1 MQQDKAYFRKRNYVK
16 KRIGELVPGDILLH
30 PIFRSD
36 GLMLIN
42 KNKVLNVFL
51 IDKIKKQ
58 VRYSAS
64 VLVASSPKEF
74 ESFLSDAY
82 NSIGFRQDLRQLMK
96 EYGDHDGIRF
106 QKIDFNEIETKSP
119 FLSALSSSP
128 YWISL
133 ENSLESEHLKKRAS
147 FIKEELLALFRN
159 DQKFIDL
166 CSKINGYDDIILIHT
181 INTVCISLIFGLILE
196 LTDEELIDLSVAA
209 LFVHVGYTV
218 LPKDEFKSFLK
229 SQNFNH
235 PAMKKHLEVFLNVTL
250 DSPYLRRKSIIHG
263 VLDHHEFYNGKGYP
277 NGKKGEEISL
287 FGRILH
293 IAHAYDSLVG
303 GYDYTAG
310 IAPLNAVK
318 LVFENKDGMFDYN
331 ILNIFMYRT
340 TIFKLGE
347 TMVLPNGKNGK
358 IVGFENYVKNPH
370 LPIVELKSGR
380 TVNLLSESIP
390 DA

>member
-1 MQQDKAYFRKRNYVK
+1 MQQDKAYFRKQNYIK
-16 KRIGELVPGDILLH
+16 KQIGELVPGDILLH

-42 KNKVLNVFL
+42 KNKVLNAFL
-51 IDKIKKQ
+51 IDKIKKH

-74 ESFLSDAY
+74 EAFVSEPCSV
-82 NSIGFRQDLRQLMK
+82 GFRQDLRQLMK

-106 QKIDFNEIETKSP
+106 QNIDFNQIETKSP

-128 YWISL
+128 YWITL
-133 ENSLESEHLKKRAS
+133 ESSLESERLKKRAS
-147 FIKEELLALFRN
+147 FIKGELLNLFTN
-159 DQKFIDL
+159 DQTFIDL
-166 CSKINGYDDIILIHT
+166 CGKINGYDDVILIHT
-181 INTVCISLIFGLILE
+181 INTVCISLILGLTLE
-196 LTDEELIDLSVAA
+196 LADEELIDLSVAA

-229 SQNFNH
+229 SQSFHH
-235 PAMKKHLEVFLNVTL
+235 PAMQKHLEVFLNVTL

-277 NGKKGEEISL
+277 SGKKGDEISL

-310 IAPLNAVK
+310 VAPLHAVK
-318 LVFENKDGMFDYN
+318 LVFENKDGMFDYH

-340 TIFKLGE
+340 TYFKLGE

-358 IVGFENYVKNPH
+358 IAGFENYVKSPH
-370 LPIVELKSGR
+370 LPIVELESGR
-380 TVNLLSESIP
+380 TVNLLHETIP

>member
-1 MQQDKAYFRKRNYVK
+1 MQQDKAYLGKRNYAK
-16 KRIGELVPGDILLH
+16 KQIAELVPGDILLH
-30 PIFRSD
+30 PVFRSD

-42 KNKVLNVFL
+42 KNRVLNAFL

-64 VLVASSPKEF
+64 VLVASSPEEF
-74 ESFLSDAY
+74 ESFLSDTC
-82 NSIGFRQDLRQLMK
+82 NSAGFRQDLLQLMK
-96 EYGDHDGIRF
+96 EYGAHDGIRF
-106 QKIDFNEIETKSP
+106 QNIDFNQVETKSP

-133 ENSLESEHLKKRAS
+133 ESSLESEHLKKRAS
-147 FIKEELLALFRN
+147 FIKEELLVLFRN

-166 CSKINGYDDIILIHT
+166 CGKINGYDDIILIHT
-181 INTVCISLIFGLILE
+181 INTVCISLIFGLTLE

-209 LFVHVGYTV
+209 LFVHVGYTE
-218 LPKDEFKSFLK
+218 LPKGEFKSFLK
-229 SQNFNH
+229 SPEYNH
-235 PAMKKHLEVFLNVTL
+235 PAMKKHIEVFLNVTL

-310 IAPLNAVK
+310 ISPLHAVK

-340 TIFKLGE
+340 TYFKLGE
-347 TMVLPNGKNGK
+347 TMVLPNGKGGK
-358 IVGFENYVKNPH
+358 IVGFENYVKHPH
-370 LPIVELKSGR
+370 LPIVQLENGR
-380 TVNLLSESIP
+380 TANLLHESLM
-390 DA
+390 DG

>member
-1 MQQDKAYFRKRNYVK
+1 VHF
-16 KRIGELVPGDILLH
+16 
-30 PIFRSD
+30 
-36 GLMLIN
+36 
-42 KNKVLNVFL
+42 
-51 IDKIKKQ
+51 
-58 VRYSAS
+58 
-64 VLVASSPKEF
+64 
-74 ESFLSDAY
+74 
-82 NSIGFRQDLRQLMK
+82 
-96 EYGDHDGIRF
+96 
-106 QKIDFNEIETKSP
+106 
-119 FLSALSSSP
+119 P
-128 YWISL
+128 Y
-133 ENSLESEHLKKRAS
+133 
-147 FIKEELLALFRN
+147 
-159 DQKFIDL
+159 
-166 CSKINGYDDIILIHT
+166 
-181 INTVCISLIFGLILE
+181 FGLTLE
-196 LTDEELIDLSVAA
+196 FTDEELIDLSVAA

-293 IAHAYDSLVG
+293 IAHAYDSMVG
-303 GYDYTAG
+303 GYDYTIG
-310 IAPLNAVK
+310 VAPLQAVK
-318 LVFENKDGMFDYN
+318 LVFENEDGMFDYN

-340 TIFKLGE
+340 TYFKLGE

-370 LPIVELKSGR
+370 LPIVELESGR
-380 TVNLLSESIP
+380 TVNLLHESIP